1 MIIRFKI
8 ISVLIIGLTISG
20 NQSLAANMSLYAGNE
35 GLTNLTSGDG
45 NVAIGDQTLADT
57 TSGSSNTAVG
67 NLSLYS
73 NKSGSENTAIGA
85 GALASNIEG
94 SNNTVI
100 GSQAGSNNVVGTGN
114 VFIGYMAG
122 SQSTGSNM
130 LVIANSS
137 DTTPLIYG
145 DFAQDSVTINGDFT
159 VSGGLNVNSMGMD
172 EVVST
177 TGQQILYYEPIAG
190 TVHATIDE
198 IISTTGQKLMHFE
211 PTTGAIHLGQNS
223 MVFYDSAGAVGN
235 GKDIM
240 ASSVGKIQIGQ
251 NPTDVTS
258 FVGEV
263 SVPEPTKP
271 DHAATK
277 RYTDNTAAMS
287 VAMASAVN
295 PSGDGHHVGLGFG
308 SFGDQNAVALGLS
321 IDLEHTIFSFS
332 ASQSDAMESPA
343 YSGGFSWSF

>member
-1 MIIRFKI
+1 MIIRLKI

-20 NQSLAANMSLYAGNE
+20 NQSLAANMSLYAGSE
-35 GLTNLTSGDG
+35 GLTNLSSGDG

-57 TSGSSNTAVG
+57 TSGSNNTAIGGVSLQSNTTGSENTAVG

-73 NKSGSENTAIGA
+73 NTSGSGNTAIGM

-122 SQSTGSNM
+122 SQATGSNM

-137 DTTPLIYG
+137 DATPLIYG
-145 DFAQDSVTINGDFT
+145 DFAQDSVTINGDFAVT
-159 VSGGLNVNSMGMD
+159 GNLNMNSIAMD
-172 EVVST
+172 EIV
-177 TGQQILYYEPIAG
+177 
-190 TVHATIDE
+190 
-198 IISTTGQKLMHFE
+198 STTGQKLMYFE
-211 PTTGAIHLGQNS
+211 PATGAVHIGQNS
-223 MVFYDSAGAVGN
+223 MIFYDSAGAVGN

-263 SVPEPTKP
+263 NVPPPTKP
-271 DHAATK
+271 EHAATK